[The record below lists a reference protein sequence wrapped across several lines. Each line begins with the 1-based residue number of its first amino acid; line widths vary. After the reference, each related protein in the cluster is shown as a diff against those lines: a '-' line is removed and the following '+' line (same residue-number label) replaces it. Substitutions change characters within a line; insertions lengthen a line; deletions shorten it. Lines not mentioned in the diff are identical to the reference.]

1 MSFAPTEEQQ
11 AVVEAGRGKQSLM
24 VTAYAGCAKT
34 TTLELVGKVIKAPAL
49 ALAFNVSIK
58 KELERR
64 FEPNFQ
70 VKTLNGLGYGA
81 LMRALPGITFQ
92 PPDGR
97 KLGKLITHVA
107 KDQKIELISEQ
118 WETTRDLVQQAMAQ
132 GLVPRDEGRPLV
144 EDNEATWDG
153 LMETCD
159 ILPEDRTFFHNLAY
173 SVLEANNRLVRE
185 SGIISFDD
193 QVYYSVCVA
202 GQFPKFPVMVVDE
215 AQDLSPLNH
224 AMLELAKRDDGR
236 LIVVGDPKQA
246 IYAFRGA
253 DSRSMAKLRRLKPP
267 EVWTDL
273 PLTLTFRCP
282 KIIVERQQSH
292 APGFRAAESNA
303 PGRVLQIGTLN
314 LMDGKREWGWKD
326 VFEAAKGARVA
337 VLCRNNAPL
346 IGLAFKLLRNRV
358 SVQMA
363 GRDIGKG
370 LIAISKKIFPEDFTG
385 RDEMKGMLNDWQE
398 SEVSAAGV
406 MDKPEQADA
415 ANDKAESLRAVLS
428 FAEVEDAGKLRST
441 LKSLFDREDGQVF
454 LSTIHRAKGLEW
466 DAVLHLDPWRVP
478 SKWAKEAARAGNPT
492 GLEQEMNLRYVCE
505 TRTRELLMEAD
516 LDGFV

>member
-1 MSFAPTEEQQ
+1 MTFAPTDEQL
-11 AVVEAGRGKQSLM
+11 AVVEAGKGRQSLM
-24 VTAYAGCAKT
+24 ITAYAGCAKT

-81 LMRALPGITFQ
+81 LMRALPGTSFQ

-107 KDQKIELISEQ
+107 RDQKIDLLSEQ
-118 WETTRDLVQQAMAQ
+118 WETTRDLVSQAMAQ

-144 EDNEATWDG
+144 SDNEATWNS
-153 LMETCD
+153 LMDSCD
-159 ILPEDRTFFHNLAY
+159 ILPEDRQFFYSLAY
-173 SVLEANNRLVRE
+173 QVLEANNRLARE
-185 SGIISFDD
+185 GIISFDD
-193 QVYYSVCVA
+193 QVYFSVCVA

-253 DSRSMAKLRRLKPP
+253 DSRSMAKLRLLKPP
-267 EVWTDL
+267 EVWIDL

-282 KIIVERQQSH
+282 KIIVERQQAH

-326 VFEAAKGARVA
+326 VFAASGGKRVA

-385 RDEMKGMLNDWQE
+385 RDEMKGMLDEWQQ
-398 SEVSAAGV
+398 SEVSAAQV
-406 MDKPEQADA
+406 MDKPEVADA
-415 ANDKAESLRAVLS
+415 ANDKAESLRAVMS
-428 FAEVEDAGKLRST
+428 FAEVEDAATLRAT

-478 SKWAKEAARAGNPT
+478 SKWAREAAEAGNP
-492 GLEQEMNLRYVCE
+492 GSLEQEHNLKYVCE

-516 LDGFV
+516 LDGFI

>member
-1 MSFAPTEEQQ
+1 MPFDPTDEQF

-24 VTAYAGCAKT
+24 ITAYAGCAKT

-81 LMRALPGITFQ
+81 MMRAMPNVTFQ
-92 PPDGR
+92 SPDGR
-97 KLGKLITHVA
+97 KIGKLVTHTA
-107 KDQKIELISEQ
+107 KSQKIELISES
-118 WETTRDLVQQAMAQ
+118 WDTTKNLVQRAMNA

-144 EDNEATWDG
+144 GDNDRTWQG
-153 LMETCD
+153 LMED
-159 ILPEDRTFFHNLAY
+159 ENILPDDMNFFHSLAY
-173 SVLEANNRLVRE
+173 QVLEKANELTRQ
-185 SGIISFDD
+185 GIISFDD

-253 DSRSMAKLRRLKPP
+253 DSRSMARLRRLKPDGA
-267 EVWTDL
+267 WTDL

-282 KIIVERQQSH
+282 KIIVDRQQSH
-292 APGFRAAESNA
+292 APGFRAAGANA
-303 PGRVLQIGTLN
+303 QGRVLKIGVE
-314 LMDGKREWGWKD
+314 DPFDFKRSWSWDD
-326 VFEAAKGARVA
+326 VMREAKGARVA

-346 IGLAFKLLRNRV
+346 IGLAFKLLRRRI

-370 LIAISKKIFPEDFTG
+370 LVTLSKKVFPEDHIG
-385 RDEMKGMLNDWQE
+385 RDEMKGLLEEWE
-398 SEVSAAGV
+398 ETEVSAAASA
-406 MDKPEQADA
+406 DKPETADA
-415 ANDKAESLRAVLS
+415 ARDRAESLRAVIG

-441 LKSLFDREDGQVF
+441 LKSLFDREDGQVL

-466 DAVLHLDPWRVP
+466 DAVLHLDPWRLP
-478 SKWAKEAARAGNPT
+478 SKWAKEAARMGNGT
-492 GLEQEMNLRYVCE
+492 GLEQEMNLKYVCE

-516 LDGFV
+516 LEGFI